1 MLTRVPEEEEEE
13 EDPLN
18 RPAEE
23 EEEGDTMTPEPL
35 PTCYLGKA
43 R

>member
-23 EEEGDTMTPEPL
+23 EEEGDPMTPEPL